1 MENFTDLE
9 EWLHLKDY
17 ETTFNTISDQK
28 DIIVKKKLECYGLIM
43 LEPPRKGTGKCY
55 NIIIFLS
62 FTFLNV
68 ISGEQLR

>member
-43 LEPPRKGTGKCY
+43 LEPPRKGTGK
-55 NIIIFLS
+55 
-62 FTFLNV
+62 
-68 ISGEQLR
+68 

>member
-55 NIIIFLS
+55 IYLFSFLLH
-62 FTFLNV
+62 F
-68 ISGEQLR
+68 